1 MYTFAEAIKFTS
13 FRDSFWGGL
22 VKVHLQ
28 QKLDRL
34 ITLEHNSLG
43 LVFSIPES
51 KSSHLLSKN

>member
-22 VKVHLQ
+22 AKVHLQ

-34 ITLEHNSLG
+34 IRLEHNSLG
-43 LVFSIPES
+43 LVFLVPES
-51 KSSHLLSKN
+51 

>member
-28 QKLDRL
+28 QKLDKLKR
-34 ITLEHNSLG
+34 LEHNSLG
-43 LVFSIPES
+43 LVFSVPES
-51 KSSHLLSKN
+51 